1 MVEYL
6 KYSVLMSVYIKE
18 KPEWFRIS
26 LDAILSQTI
35 MPAEIVLVKDGPL
48 TEELEKVI
56 TEYSQKSNIFKII
69 SLEKNVGLGLA
80 LQKGITLCSNE
91 LIARMDTDDYCIP
104 KRCERILDEFN
115 KNPKLDVVG
124 SWENEFWE
132 DDISNIFACH
142 KVPETDIQIKHFMR
156 RRCGLLHPTVIFK
169 KSSVL
174 KAGNYR
180 NVPLFEDYDLFVRM
194 IRNNANTYN
203 IQEALYYLR
212 VNPNLFKRRGG
223 YTYMKTSMNF
233 RYWQWKNGSSSFFD
247 YVVSTFG
254 QMTVCLM
261 PNFFRTLFYK
271 KFLRRN

>member
-124 SWENEFWE
+124 S
-132 DDISNIFACH
+132 
-142 KVPETDIQIKHFMR
+142 
-156 RRCGLLHPTVIFK
+156 
-169 KSSVL
+169 
-174 KAGNYR
+174 
-180 NVPLFEDYDLFVRM
+180 
-194 IRNNANTYN
+194 
-203 IQEALYYLR
+203 
-212 VNPNLFKRRGG
+212 
-223 YTYMKTSMNF
+223 
-233 RYWQWKNGSSSFFD
+233 
-247 YVVSTFG
+247 
-254 QMTVCLM
+254 
-261 PNFFRTLFYK
+261 
-271 KFLRRN
+271 